1 MTEVTFKRKWRWTL
15 EGELP
20 NGKFKSIFVKVTTRP
35 NLKIEQNEIDLNGEK
50 VFIPGKAEWDEISV
64 TSYGGDTDWDIINQ
78 SIILDAKEKPSAEK
92 LGKFILSL
100 YDGCGCLLEEWHLEE
115 AYFSYIDFEEI
126 DHSCTDDP
134 YVIYTIKFFNCR
146 YINKFENVP
155 MSNKIGTLNENNTNN
170 NVTCPNCKHEF
181 KHFSFPLNNIIY

>member
-1 MTEVTFKRKWRWTL
+1 MTVQDIFNR
-15 EGELP
+15 P
-20 NGKFKSIFVKVTTRP
+20 FVKA
-35 NLKIEQNEIDLNGEK
+35 IQNNGGEVFICGGFVRDYLLDLNPKDIDL
-50 VFIPGKAEWDEISV
+50 V
-64 TSYGGDTDWDIINQ
+64 TRLMSLND
-78 SIILDAKEKPSAEK
+78 LE
-92 LGKFILSL
+92 FILSL